1 MIWSGR
7 RDSNPRPQPWQ
18 GCALPL
24 SYARAPAIR
33 LSKRVRAAVQEGLRL
48 HSDEPDADH
57 TPPRRHGAGLHI
69 SPVRNI
75 YAPTDDQNGR
85 NTMDMLIG
93 QKTGAQKKPG
103 QRTPAQNPPRG
114 GPGGI
119 AGVASDEMI
128 VDGTEKTFMQDVI
141 EASRSTP
148 VLVDFWATWCGPCK
162 QLTPALEKVTRAA
175 GGRIKLV
182 KIDIDANRALVQQ
195 LAQIGLPL
203 QSVPTVAAF
212 WQGQVADLF
221 QGALPESEIKR
232 FVESLLKLAGGVMPA
247 ADLLAE
253 ARVAMEAER
262 FEEAGGLFS
271 ALLQDDPENPAA
283 WAGLIRVLMALG
295 QEDQARDA
303 LEQIPPA
310 ITDHAEINGARSA
323 LLLAEEGRR
332 ASSQLG
338 EFERRL
344 AANADDHQARYDLA
358 AALNAGGRR
367 AEAAEALLH
376 IIKQD
381 RAWNDDA
388 ARLQLLKLFE
398 AWGLT
403 DPATL
408 AARRKLSALLFR

>member
-1 MIWSGR
+1 
-7 RDSNPRPQPWQ
+7 
-18 GCALPL
+18 
-24 SYARAPAIR
+24 
-33 LSKRVRAAVQEGLRL
+33 
-48 HSDEPDADH
+48 
-57 TPPRRHGAGLHI
+57 
-69 SPVRNI
+69 
-75 YAPTDDQNGR
+75 
-85 NTMDMLIG
+85 MDMLIG
-93 QKTGAQKKPG
+93 QKNGAQKKAG
-103 QRTPAQNPPRG
+103 QKTPAQNQPPRSAAR
-114 GPGGI
+114 GI
-119 AGVASDEMI
+119 AGVAQDEMI
-128 VDGTEKTFMQDVI
+128 VDGTQQTFMQDVI

-148 VLVDFWATWCGPCK
+148 VLVDFSSVRSSLSK

-182 KIDIDANRALVQQ
+182 KIDTDKNVALVQQ

-232 FVESLLKLAGGVMPA
+232 FVESLLKLAGGAMPA

-253 ARVAMEAER
+253 ARGAMEAER

-283 WAGLIRVLMALG
+283 WAGLVRVLMALG

-310 ITDHAEINGARSA
+310 IADHAEINGARSA

-344 AANADDHQARYDLA
+344 AADADDHQARYDLA

-376 IIKQD
+376 IIKHD
-381 RAWNDDA
+381 RAWNEDA